1 MKLRG
6 KRRRCLRLLAAHDS
20 ACQSALVFPSPYNR
34 CSIMEQFNILIPD
47 DLSQAGLEL
56 LKADPAMN
64 VVLAKKMPR
73 AELLAKVAE
82 ADALIV
88 RSETKVD
95 AEVIDHAP
103 RLRVVGRAGIGV
115 DTIDV
120 DAATRRGIIVMNTP
134 QANTTATCE
143 HTVAM
148 MLSLARNIPQADA
161 SMHRAEWTRNKFMG
175 VQLQGKTLGI
185 VGYGRIGT
193 QVAKRAQSFGM
204 DVIAYDPYVSED
216 HARATKVKLV
226 ELNDL
231 LRQSDFV
238 TLHSALTPGSKGVLS
253 KEAIALL
260 KPGARVINVAR
271 GALIDMD
278 ALYEALKEGRV
289 AGAAIDV
296 FEEEP
301 PGELPILKLPNVIVT
316 PHLGASTVEAQ
327 RDVSTQMAEQILD
340 ALHDRE
346 VRNAVNFPPIDPAVL
361 PVIRPYLRLA
371 DKIGAFQ
378 ANLLDGRIQRIE
390 VEYRGGDVAPHAK
403 PLTVALLRG
412 VLAPLLGSEAVNW
425 VNAPVI
431 AAERG
436 IAVSQAVNLASEN
449 YTNLVSC
456 RVTTDQETRTIA
468 GILFNGA
475 QPRIVQIDGFHLDAV
490 PEGHMLVVSSRDLPG
505 VIGRIGTILGA
516 NYVNI
521 AEYRLGRTQAGDKA
535 MNVINLD
542 NAVPDYAMKAL
553 HDLPEVVWARQ
564 MAL

>member
-1 MKLRG
+1 
-6 KRRRCLRLLAAHDS
+6 LRLLAANDS

>member
-1 MKLRG
+1 
-6 KRRRCLRLLAAHDS
+6 
-20 ACQSALVFPSPYNR
+20 
-34 CSIMEQFNILIPD
+34 MEQFNILIPD

-340 ALHDRE
+340 AL
-346 VRNAVNFPPIDPAVL
+346 
-361 PVIRPYLRLA
+361 
-371 DKIGAFQ
+371 
-378 ANLLDGRIQRIE
+378 
-390 VEYRGGDVAPHAK
+390 
-403 PLTVALLRG
+403 
-412 VLAPLLGSEAVNW
+412 
-425 VNAPVI
+425 
-431 AAERG
+431 
-436 IAVSQAVNLASEN
+436 
-449 YTNLVSC
+449 
-456 RVTTDQETRTIA
+456 
-468 GILFNGA
+468 
-475 QPRIVQIDGFHLDAV
+475 
-490 PEGHMLVVSSRDLPG
+490 
-505 VIGRIGTILGA
+505 
-516 NYVNI
+516 
-521 AEYRLGRTQAGDKA
+521 
-535 MNVINLD
+535 
-542 NAVPDYAMKAL
+542 
-553 HDLPEVVWARQ
+553 
-564 MAL
+564 